1 MLPERG
7 WSSACR
13 LRASDMDVPTS
24 CPETASGLR
33 SQGYSWPPTASR
45 VNLWNQGPHVS
56 AEQAKPGKPPSPAT
70 SHVRGG
76 ASVVVRT
83 RESRVH
89 GEGRQSTSTAS
100 KPQGKAMYVATSS
113 DKDWLLS
120 KQQKPYARSYDKT
133 PDFASTS
140 MESPVHSERC
150 TPGSERGA
158 RKPIGASR

>member
-13 LRASDMDVPTS
+13 LRASGMDVPTP
-24 CPETASGLR
+24 CPETANGLR

-45 VNLWNQGPHVS
+45 VNLLNQGTSREHRASEARQAAQSGDVSREGRSLRSSPSAGEPRTWRREAVGEYGIEAAGESHVCGIQLRS
-56 AEQAKPGKPPSPAT
+56 GLALEQATEA
-70 SHVRGG
+70 VR
-76 ASVVVRT
+76 
-83 RESRVH
+83 
-89 GEGRQSTSTAS
+89 
-100 KPQGKAMYVATSS
+100 AM
-113 DKDWLLS
+113 L
-120 KQQKPYARSYDKT
+120 

-158 RKPIGASR
+158 RKPTGASR